1 MPRTAVVASSA
12 SIQAK
17 IVVVR
22 GEKTLLDADLASVYA
37 VTTKHLNQAVK
48 RNLLRFPSDFV
59 FQLSLKEWA
68 SLKSQTVTSN
78 DGRGGRRKRPW
89 VFTEHGAIMA
99 AMVLQSPRA
108 IDMSVFVVRAFV
120 RTRELAGV
128 HVVLAKLTELEKRLT
143 VHDSQLRDV
152 IATLRALLTPP
163 LKPRRRIGYS
173 S

>member
-1 MPRTAVVASSA
+1 M
-12 SIQAK
+12 
-17 IVVVR
+17 
-22 GEKTLLDADLASVYA
+22 LNLASVYA

-48 RNLLRFPSDFV
+48 PNLLRFPPDFV
-59 FQLSLKEWA
+59 FQLSSKEWA
-68 SLKSQTVTSN
+68 SLKSQIVTSN

-128 HVVLAKLTELEKRLT
+128 HVVVAAKLTELEKRLT
-143 VHDSQLRDV
+143 EHDSQLRDV
-152 IATLRALLTPP
+152 IAALRALLTPAP
-163 LKPRRRIGYS
+163 KPRRRIGYS